1 MSVTVRIPP
10 ALRSVT
16 GGDAELRAE
25 LPAEAATV
33 RGLLDALEG
42 QHAGLK
48 AKLLDE
54 AGAVLRFVNLFV
66 GEDDIRT
73 LDGLDT
79 ELRDG
84 DDVSIIPAIAGG
96 A

>member
-16 GGDAELRAE
+16 GGDAELEADLR
-25 LPAEAATV
+25 PEAATV
-33 RGLLDALEG
+33 RGVLDALEAR
-42 QHAGLK
+42 HAGLK
-48 AKLLDE
+48 AKILDE
-54 AGAVLRFVNLFV
+54 GGAVLRFVNVFV

-79 ELRDG
+79 ALRDG

-96 A
+96 R